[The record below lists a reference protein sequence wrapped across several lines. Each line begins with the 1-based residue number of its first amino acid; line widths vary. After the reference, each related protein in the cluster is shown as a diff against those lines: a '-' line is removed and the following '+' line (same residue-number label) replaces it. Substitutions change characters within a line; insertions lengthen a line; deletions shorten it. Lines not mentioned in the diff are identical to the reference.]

1 MDNFGTYHIYICKNT
16 HHLLQSL
23 IPCFSWSEPGQS
35 YSLTSP
41 KSDLHQTPL
50 VLNVIASNGM
60 ILKRWWAWVIQHHF
74 KSQKLVKTMFQDQI
88 MSINVLKTMSIAAP
102 KTWFPHQIMNI
113 NVPFYMPSYAI
124 TSTSQ
129 ERCGLPHPEARRH
142 PSAPLVL
149 GKRRRSPG
157 AAVAAGAGAAEGG
170 VREGGSLWGD
180 GHGDWAMAWA
190 GCGKDIY
197 IYTYIYSI
205 QICIKIAIETWETLG
220 NLDGNKWE
228 KLGVGMIGW
237 VSRCIWASFDSM
249 IWEDG
254 MGNPNS
260 HLMPLKVGNYDKLW
274 QNIGMNMMYNI
285 YIYIYIYIY
294 TFDVNLHWKLPS
306 FSWRNLEWRQNLGE
320 SHRISVILLVQSRSI
335 RYRIVLW
342 LCYIRFCEGYAFPA
356 ILSSCWGQKMPKA
369 SHKTLRRWP
378 KTSVAVHTSTKTT
391 SPSSMRWLWATSLRA
406 ESCVWR
412 KRWVKTMDELAT
424 GKVIKRGWLWKSGK
438 SL

>member
-1 MDNFGTYHIYICKNT
+1 MGHSAPFQKPEAGENHVSRSDHEHQCAKNNVNSCTQNMVSPSDHEYQCAILYAIICHNINQPGTLRVTSSWSSSPSLSSACPGEKTKVAGRGCGSWRWSCWRRRPRRRQPLRWRPWWLGDGMGRMWKGYIYI
-16 HHLLQSL
+16 
-23 IPCFSWSEPGQS
+23 
-35 YSLTSP
+35 
-41 KSDLHQTPL
+41 
-50 VLNVIASNGM
+50 
-60 ILKRWWAWVIQHHF
+60 
-74 KSQKLVKTMFQDQI
+74 
-88 MSINVLKTMSIAAP
+88 
-102 KTWFPHQIMNI
+102 
-113 NVPFYMPSYAI
+113 
-124 TSTSQ
+124 
-129 ERCGLPHPEARRH
+129 
-142 PSAPLVL
+142 
-149 GKRRRSPG
+149 
-157 AAVAAGAGAAEGG
+157 
-170 VREGGSLWGD
+170 
-180 GHGDWAMAWA
+180 
-190 GCGKDIY
+190 
-197 IYTYIYSI
+197 YIYSI

-285 YIYIYIYIY
+285 YNIY
-294 TFDVNLHWKLPS
+294 TFDVNLHWKQPS